1 MRITSNVSSGDNT
14 VNTTNQKTTRRKFLA
29 GSATA
34 AGLGAALA
42 AAPALAQAPG
52 NATPAPDSVV
62 KFIGPKVTTITMVV
76 KDAEQVARNFTE
88 VFGPSW
94 KFYEFRPKQVVLHD
108 KPLADDSCLLKLAI
122 GNCGGHTFKLVQ
134 PVSGQSS
141 YAEFL
146 AKEGEGYY
154 SIGLGVQMQHDQM
167 VEALKSAGVG
177 IEMQGEIGDGSKFTV
192 LQTAADLGLRLE
204 LNSPTTQPSAANL
217 RQTGSHMAG
226 KPGIIDMDL
235 PVVSSGRRF
244 TQIGIVVKDDKAVA
258 RRYEELLGVTG
269 WRFIPIP
276 VSAAAYRGQPLTEA
290 ELPSATVDQAVAY
303 IGDTQI
309 ELLCP
314 NDLSPGGVHR
324 HFLDKHGSGNGFQH
338 LMISP
343 SAGNRTEALAAMAK
357 AGFKPEWTATVHI
370 GKMTGNGDYVGME
383 ERLGGFLLEFN
394 G

>member
-1 MRITSNVSSGDNT
+1 
-14 VNTTNQKTTRRKFLA
+14 VNTSNQKTTRRKFLA

-34 AGLGAALA
+34 AGMGAALA
-42 AAPALAQAPG
+42 AAPVLAQVGGPG
-52 NATPAPDSVV
+52 AVPGAPAPDSVV
-62 KFIGPKVTTITMVV
+62 KFVGPKVTQITMVV
-76 KDAEQVARNFTE
+76 KDAEKVARRFTD

-94 KFYEFRPKQVVLHD
+94 KFYEFRPTQVVLYD
-108 KPLADDSCLLKLAI
+108 KPLGDTACVLKLAV
-122 GNCGGHTFKLVQ
+122 GNCGGHTFRLVQ

-141 YAEFL
+141 YADFL

-154 SIGLGVQMQHDQM
+154 SIGLGVQPGHDPM
-167 VEALKSAGVG
+167 VEALKKAGVG
-177 IEMQGEIGDGSKFTV
+177 IEMQGEVGDGSKFTV
-192 LQTAADLGLRLE
+192 LQTAADLGLRVE
-204 LNSPTTQPSAANL
+204 LDSPTTMPGAANL
-217 RQTGSHMAG
+217 RQTGTHFAT

-258 RRYEELLGVTG
+258 KRYEELFGVTG

-276 VSAAAYRGQPLTEA
+276 VSAAAYRGQALTEA

-314 NDLSPGGVHR
+314 NDQNPGGVHR

-343 SAGNRTEALAAMAK
+343 SAGNRMEALAAMAK
-357 AGFKPEWTATVHI
+357 AGLKPEWTATVHI

-383 ERLGGFLLEFN
+383 DQLGGFLLEFN